1 MRLEGKVAV
10 VTGGAAGL
18 GRAISE
24 AYVREGASVLVADL
38 DADAA
43 RATAADLGDEVA
55 VPFGVD
61 VSDHEQVEATVA
73 AAVERFG
80 KLDVMVN
87 NAGIAGD
94 PQPIGEIDL
103 AVWDRQIA
111 VNLNGVFYG
120 CRAAWPHL
128 KQTRG
133 AIVNMSS
140 LAGLVGEKGAAHYC
154 AAKGGVVQL
163 TKVCALDGA
172 RDGIRANAIC
182 PVFIRTGLLE
192 EYADSLGGQD
202 RILPALAKAIPLGR
216 IGEPAD
222 VAHAAVYL
230 GSDEAAFV
238 TGVALPIDGGALA
251 R

>member
-1 MRLEGKVAV
+1 MRLEGKTAV

-18 GRAISE
+18 GRAICE
-24 AYVREGASVLVADL
+24 AYVREGAEVLVADL
-38 DADAA
+38 DLDAA
-43 RATAADLGDEVA
+43 EALASELGDA
-55 VPFGVD
+55 AAAFRVD
-61 VSDHEQVEATVA
+61 VADHDQVVLTVA

-94 PQPIGEIDL
+94 PQPVGEIDL
-103 AVWDRQIA
+103 AMWDRQIA

-128 KQTRG
+128 KETRG

-182 PVFIRTGLLE
+182 PVFIRTKLFE
-192 EYADSLGGQD
+192 DYADSLGDRD
-202 RILPALAKAIPLGR
+202 RILPALARAIPLGR
-216 IGEPAD
+216 IGAPED

-230 GSDEAAFV
+230 GSDEASFV
-238 TGVALPIDGGALA
+238 TGVALPVDGGALA